1 MVSWVAEPFFRQSTA
16 RRRTAPFGSPFASV
30 CKLGRTLLTGP
41 GWVRQKLQR
50 EERRAAA
57 RGTVVVEAATE
68 HLGLLCEAKLA
79 DGAKGDRPLAEVQ
92 AVNRL
97 VDLFVDVSAEL
108 CERAFVGNARGALD
122 SRCENRGQLA
132 DRGDRALP
140 GPMYWAEGRINR
152 PVRFSSSM
160 CAAQPAT
167 REQANMAG
175 VRSGG
180 TSARSR
186 TTAE

>member
-1 MVSWVAEPFFRQSTA
+1 M
-16 RRRTAPFGSPFASV
+16 
-30 CKLGRTLLTGP
+30 
-41 GWVRQKLQR
+41 LQR
-50 EERRAAA
+50 EERRAPTCRA
-57 RGTVVVEAATE
+57 VVVETATE
-68 HLGLLCEAKLA
+68 HLGLLGEAKLA
-79 DGAKGDRPLAEVQ
+79 DGAKGDRALTKVR

-97 VDLFVDVSAEL
+97 VDLFVDISAEI
-108 CERAFVGNARGALD
+108 CERALVGNARGALD
-122 SRCENRGQLA
+122 SRCENRRHTYPTEA
-132 DRGDRALP
+132 IERCP
-140 GPMYWAEGRINR
+140 GPTYCAEGLINR
-152 PVRFSSSM
+152 PVRFSSRM